1 MEEFEELNMMAFLDG
16 YDALPE
22 PPPRMAPPQ
31 LRAKPLR
38 SSSSEDDDCTSD
50 TDGLLVLREA
60 EQLLDSLAA
69 TAYVDA
75 DSQSGSAPSSAT
87 SQASV
92 AAAQATEE
100 PAGAPARRGKTRNLS
115 RERLKSE
122 LAFLRRRVGELEEE
136 LRVLRPGSTLTG
148 GGGAASLVAVDRKK
162 AILPVWQRIAER
174 QLESRSKSEAENARL
189 KDLLE
194 GQIKLA
200 KALEQMLRKRPNVS
214 VFSVDGSSP
223 GKRPRLQLDDESVFE
238 MLLDGLEP
246 AYRSLDAVF
255 MANGLYDT
263 CDESIRHAV
272 VKSRRDARGPGGAAA
287 AAGGGSAATGDDVY
301 LECVDVFVIP
311 FDLHVSAQAAW
322 RSVTRRYLKENHAT
336 CQHFGLPEDTIA
348 AKFHVKSARH
358 GAGGRLDAKLVM
370 RRYTENE
377 RMVLVWRTM
386 SKGEN
391 QLSGMYTDETGW
403 CVLKKIP
410 ASSAAGAA
418 AGAPPAIGTVM
429 QSCVHVVPKR
439 SGAVVHES
447 DAAPDVGVLTKI
459 VIDAY
464 EDDVISINKTMENL
478 LLEDA
483 LSGASSGAA
492 DKKPSRAVSYGPR
505 KP

>member
-16 YDALPE
+16 YEALPE
-22 PPPRMAPPQ
+22 LPPRVPALAYAPPSLQSQASPPPQ
-31 LRAKPLR
+31 LLR
-38 SSSSEDDDCTSD
+38 KALDSSEDDDASD
-50 TDGLLVLREA
+50 ADGLAVLRET

-69 TAYVDA
+69 SAFTDQPAVTAA
-75 DSQSGSAPSSAT
+75 MSAPAD
-87 SQASV
+87 
-92 AAAQATEE
+92 
-100 PAGAPARRGKTRNLS
+100 APADTPVRRGKTRNLS

-148 GGGAASLVAVDRKK
+148 GSGAASLAAVDRKK

-174 QLESRSKSEAENARL
+174 QLEARTKSEAENARL

-214 VFSVDGSSP
+214 IFSGDASSP
-223 GKRPRLQLDDESVFE
+223 GKRPRLQLDDDSVFE
-238 MLLDGLEP
+238 MLLEGIEP

-255 MANGLYDT
+255 RANGLYDT

-272 VKSRRDARGPGGAAA
+272 VKSKRDEST
-287 AAGGGSAATGDDVY
+287 AGESNEQDYLY

-322 RSVTRRYLKENHAT
+322 RSVTRRYLKENHAAH
-336 CQHFGLPEDTIA
+336 QNVGLPEDTIA
-348 AKFHVKSARH
+348 AKFHVKSDRKDT
-358 GAGGRLDAKLVM
+358 GGRVDVKLVM
-370 RRYTENE
+370 RRYIEKE
-377 RMVLVWRTM
+377 RMVLVWRTT

-410 ASSAAGAA
+410 AASSTTG
-418 AGAPPAIGTVM
+418 GGPPAIGTVM

-447 DAAPDVGVLTKI
+447 ENSPEVGVLTKI

-464 EDDVISINKTMENL
+464 EDDLISINKTMENL

-483 LSGASSGAA
+483 LSVGSSGSN
-492 DKKPSRAVSYGPR
+492 DSKSSRALSSSR
-505 KP
+505 SKRS